1 MEDIVGIVLAGGEAT
16 RLGEL
21 TRITN
26 KHLLPVGKIPM
37 VYHPLK
43 RLEEAGIKQICLVTG
58 QNHAGDFIDVLG
70 DGKVI
75 DREGNPIFNI
85 DLTYKVQRRA
95 GGIAEALGLTRHFV
109 GDNRMVMML
118 GDNVIGGS
126 IKPYVDA
133 FRKQKSGARL
143 LLKEVE
149 DPWRFGV
156 VEIKDGRVV
165 NITEKPKKPKSNLIQ
180 IGVYMY
186 DSSIFGVIS
195 KLKPSARGE
204 LEITDVNMHYV
215 RNGSIEFDILKD
227 WWTDAGT
234 FDSLMEANRR
244 AYKMVSE
251 ESAGGYKHHI

>member
-1 MEDIVGIVLAGGEAT
+1 MVDVVGVVLAGGDAT
-16 RLGEL
+16 RLDEL

-26 KHLLPVGKIPM
+26 KHLLPVGRFPM
-37 VYHPLK
+37 IYHPLR
-43 RLEEAGIKQICLVTG
+43 RLEEAGVREVCLVTG
-58 QNHAGDFIDVLG
+58 QNHAGDFIDILG
-70 DGKVI
+70 DGEVVDRGGKKII
-75 DREGNPIFNI
+75 DVN
-85 DLTYKVQRRA
+85 LTYKVQRRA

-109 GDNRMVMML
+109 GADRVVVIL
-118 GDNVIGGS
+118 GDNIIGGS
-126 IKPYVDA
+126 IKPYIDA
-133 FRKQKSGARL
+133 FRRQRSGARL
-143 LLKEVE
+143 LLKEVK

-186 DSSIFGVIS
+186 DNSIFDVIS

-215 RNGSIEFDILKD
+215 RNKDIEFDIVKC

-234 FDSLMEANRR
+234 FDSLMEANKL
-244 AYKMVSE
+244 AHK
-251 ESAGGYKHHI
+251 GYCNI